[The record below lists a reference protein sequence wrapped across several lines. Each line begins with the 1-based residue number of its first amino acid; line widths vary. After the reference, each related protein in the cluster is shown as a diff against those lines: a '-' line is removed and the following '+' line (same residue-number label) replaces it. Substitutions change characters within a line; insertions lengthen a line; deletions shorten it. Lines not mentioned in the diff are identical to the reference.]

1 MSFAITTRSVG
12 ARMRLALV
20 GAVAGLLS
28 LAVSP
33 ALAADGTIYAN
44 GLNSPGGTVSMGSHL
59 WVSDHVNGFC
69 RLDKNAATAKFTI
82 NLATCSTAAASPG
95 QATFDAASNS
105 VYVPDN
111 STQGTAVIR
120 LKFNPVSE
128 TVGSPV
134 ALGSSAIVAGTKPT
148 ATALGPDG
156 NLYVSFIRSGRILRI
171 TNPAG
176 ATPAA
181 QFIAST
187 TDGRG
192 AAGLAFANASD
203 GSPTS
208 SLYLAEGAGI
218 SEIANATSC
227 TGACVATMTA
237 IVPQTVVN
245 GKPIAWE
252 TLDVVAA
259 TPDVLYVAKWAPHD
273 FGPKVTIVKYTI
285 STRSAVDYS
294 TNYVAPD
301 GKPQPW
307 TTVSDLALNPAGGLF
322 VSHDPTNGGT
332 NGALVSTRP

>member
-1 MSFAITTRSVG
+1 MINVISALQFG
-12 ARMRLALV
+12 ARMRLALL
-20 GAVAGLLS
+20 GAVAALLS

-33 ALAADGTIYAN
+33 ALAANGTIYAN
-44 GLNSPGGTVSMGSHL
+44 GLNSPGGTVFMGSHL

-69 RLDKNAATAKFTI
+69 RLDKNATTGKFTI
-82 NLATCSTAAASPG
+82 NPATCTTAAASPG
-95 QATFDAASNS
+95 QPTFDAATNS

-111 STQGTAVIR
+111 STQGKAVIR
-120 LKFNPVSE
+120 LNFDPVSE

-134 ALGSSAIVAGTKPT
+134 ALGASAIVAGTKPT

-156 NLYVSFIRSGRILRI
+156 NLYVSFIKSGKILRI
-171 TNPAG
+171 TNPSRATQTAQYIG
-176 ATPAA
+176 A
-181 QFIAST
+181 T

-192 AAGLAFANASD
+192 ASGLSFANASN
-203 GSPTS
+203 GALTS

-218 SEIANATSC
+218 SEIANATTC
-227 TGACVATMTA
+227 TACAASMTA

-245 GKPIAWE
+245 GKAIAWE

-273 FGPKVTIVKYTI
+273 FGPKVTIVQYTI

-294 TNYVAPD
+294 TSYVAPD
-301 GKPQPW
+301 GKLQPW

-332 NGALVSTRP
+332 NGALVSTLP